1 MQLYCD
7 FDGTITG
14 EDATDYV
21 LSRLADP
28 AWEAIERDWKNGLIG
43 SGECMRQQIRLIRAD
58 VETLDATLDEIS
70 IDTHFVS
77 FIAFCRL
84 NRIDVTIVS
93 DGVDYFIRRILARVG
108 LSHLPIIANKLDVDE
123 RGFTLESPFAR
134 KDCVSAAG
142 VCKCNVVTKAENPR
156 IYIGDG
162 RSDFCVANKPE
173 IVFAKSSL
181 ATYCAQHAIPYVD
194 YTNFADVVNA
204 LKRLLPAPAQ
214 HLPDHVP
221 AFS

>member
-14 EDATDYV
+14 EDATDYI

-28 AWEAIERDWKNGLIG
+28 AWEDIEREWKDGLIG
-43 SGECMRQQIRLIRAD
+43 SAECMRRQIALIRPDMEA
-58 VETLDATLDEIS
+58 LDSTLDEIH
-70 IDTHFVS
+70 IDPHFVA

-84 NRIDVTIVS
+84 NKINVTIVS

-108 LSHLPIIANKLDVDE
+108 LAHLPIIANKLDLGE
-123 RGFTLESPFAR
+123 QGFTLTSPYAR
-134 KDCVSAAG
+134 KDCSSAAG
-142 VCKCNVVTKAENPR
+142 VCKCEVVSKADGPR

-173 IVFAKSSL
+173 IVFAKSAL
-181 ATYCAQHAIPYVD
+181 ATYCAQHAIGYVD
-194 YTNFADVVNA
+194 FGDFSHVVAA
-204 LKRLLPAPAQ
+204 LGKLLPAPAQ
-214 HLPDHVP
+214 QLPANVP

>member
-21 LSRLADP
+21 LTRLADP
-28 AWEAIERDWKNGLIG
+28 AWEDIERDWKNGLIG
-43 SGECMRQQIRLIRAD
+43 SGECMRQQISLIRANL
-58 VETLDATLDEIS
+58 ETLDSTLDEIS
-70 IDTHFVS
+70 IDPHFVS

-84 NRIDVTIVS
+84 NKINVTIVS

-108 LSHLPIIANKLDVDE
+108 LAHLPIIANKLDLDE
-123 RGFTLESPFAR
+123 SGYTLTSPNAR
-134 KDCVSAAG
+134 KDCSSAAG
-142 VCKCNVVTKAENPR
+142 VCKCEVVSKADGPR
-156 IYIGDG
+156 IYVGDG

-181 ATYCAQHAIPYVD
+181 ATYCAQHAIGYVD
-194 YTNFADVVNA
+194 FGDFSHIVAA
-204 LKRLLPAPAQ
+204 LKRLLPTPAQ
-214 HLPDHVP
+214 HLPEYVP